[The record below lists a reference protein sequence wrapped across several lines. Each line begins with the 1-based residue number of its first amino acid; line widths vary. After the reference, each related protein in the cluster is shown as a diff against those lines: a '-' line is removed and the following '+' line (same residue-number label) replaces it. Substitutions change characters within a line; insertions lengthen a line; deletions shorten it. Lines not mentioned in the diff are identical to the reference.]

1 MIDSFDTRIVDLTED
16 DAILPALEQ
25 DRRWAAYALCDL
37 DPPYRGYARYI
48 AAVRDGRAYA
58 VVLIYTA
65 PGFTALLP
73 CGDHDGVRRIMAEAQ
88 NLPSTPFLLV
98 RQPDLPAVEQ
108 RYGVDS
114 AWTMLRLV
122 VTARELRLSPRVQA
136 TLRPLSA
143 ADLPA
148 LRALYALWPE
158 TVFTPFMLEYGVYYG
173 AFDGDALVAV
183 AGTHAFAP
191 ARHIG
196 AIGNVFTHPDHRGR
210 GLAEATTGA
219 VAAALVRDGAR
230 EVALNVRE
238 DNAPAIAAY
247 SRLGF
252 TLHEPYWEGYATLRA

>member
-1 MIDSFDTRIVDLTED
+1 MIEHIVDLTED

-58 VVLIYTA
+58 VVLIYAA

-73 CGDHDGVRRIMAEAQ
+73 CGDHDGVRRIMAQAEG
-88 NLPSTPFLLV
+88 LPVTPFLLV

-108 RYGVDS
+108 RYGVEI

-122 VTARELRLSPRVQA
+122 VTARELRPAPAAPA
-136 TLRPLSA
+136 TPIALRPLLA

-148 LRALYALWPE
+148 LRDLYALWPE

-196 AIGNVFTHPDHRGR
+196 AIGNVFTHPAYRGR
-210 GLAEATTGA
+210 GLATAATGA

-247 SRLGF
+247 RRLGF
-252 TLHEPYWEGYATLRA
+252 TLHEPYWEGYATLKP